1 MSIAYCAH
9 ENNTRVGKI
18 ALAPDIQHEHSI
30 LTASAKGARALFF
43 KLLRYKCQT
52 FGHGYINAGV
62 YISYIH
68 AGDSL
73 FVYTS

>member
-30 LTASAKGARALFF
+30 LTASAKGARALF
-43 KLLRYKCQT
+43 L
-52 FGHGYINAGV
+52 
-62 YISYIH
+62 SY
-68 AGDSL
+68 
-73 FVYTS
+73 